1 MLLTR
6 VYNRYLEGHLYTTW
20 GPKKSPHF
28 ILLKLEYSRLR
39 VLSYKKSDV
48 LILCFSVIDRNSF
61 ERIRTLWIPELE
73 RTVGKRVPI
82 FLVATHTDLKED
94 KYVKKCTNIV
104 STSEGQQL
112 ADDINAAGYFET
124 ACTTADS
131 FCARE
136 IFERA
141 IATVVSGRKG
151 YIRSLK
157 NIFGK

>member
-1 MLLTR
+1 M
-6 VYNRYLEGHLYTTW
+6 
-20 GPKKSPHF
+20 
-28 ILLKLEYSRLR
+28 
-39 VLSYKKSDV
+39 
-48 LILCFSVIDRNSF
+48 
-61 ERIRTLWIPELE
+61 PELE

-131 FCARE
+131 LSASE
-136 IFERA
+136 IFESA
-141 IATVVSGRKG
+141 IAAVSGRKSC
-151 YIRSLK
+151 IQTLK
-157 NIFGK
+157 SIIGK